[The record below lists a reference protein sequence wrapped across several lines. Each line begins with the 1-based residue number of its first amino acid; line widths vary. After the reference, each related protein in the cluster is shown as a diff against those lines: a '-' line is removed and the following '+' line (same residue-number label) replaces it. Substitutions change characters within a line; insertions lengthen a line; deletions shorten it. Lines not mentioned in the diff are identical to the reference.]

1 MEDEELSRHDDEK
14 DEKTFQQLD
23 HNPLFNCM
31 LYSVKVISN
40 NTQENPVKKVFFV
53 IKKKNCKKAVDRNRV
68 KRIARNAFRDA
79 CMQGDISLSKTLIF
93 FLERDMI
100 REEYS
105 KIVHQMTI
113 DLQNIFK
120 KPKY

>member
-1 MEDEELSRHDDEK
+1 
-14 DEKTFQQLD
+14 
-23 HNPLFNCM
+23 M
-31 LYSVKVISN
+31 LYSIKVLSQ

-53 IKKKNCKKAVDRNRV
+53 IKKKVCKKAVDRNRV

-79 CMQGDISLSKTLIF
+79 QKNKVSPDSTSVIF

-105 KIVHQMTI
+105 KIVEQMTL
-113 DLQNIFK
+113 DLQSIFK
-120 KPKY
+120 KIKSN

>member
-1 MEDEELSRHDDEK
+1 
-14 DEKTFQQLD
+14 
-23 HNPLFNCM
+23 M
-31 LYSVKVISN
+31 LYSVKAISH

-53 IKKKNCKKAVDRNRV
+53 IKKKTCKKAVDRNRI

-79 CMQGDISLSKTLIF
+79 LADSGIVLSKSVIF

-105 KIVHQMTI
+105 KIVAQMSI

-120 KPKY
+120 KPNLN

>member
-1 MEDEELSRHDDEK
+1 MI
-14 DEKTFQQLD
+14 
-23 HNPLFNCM
+23 
-31 LYSVKVISN
+31 YSVKAISN

-53 IKKKNCKKAVDRNRV
+53 IKKKVCKKAVDRNRI
-68 KRIARNAFRDA
+68 KRISRNAYRDA
-79 CMQGDISLSKTLIF
+79 LKKTGLTAPVGVIF

-105 KIVHQMTI
+105 KIVDQMSI

-120 KPKY
+120 K